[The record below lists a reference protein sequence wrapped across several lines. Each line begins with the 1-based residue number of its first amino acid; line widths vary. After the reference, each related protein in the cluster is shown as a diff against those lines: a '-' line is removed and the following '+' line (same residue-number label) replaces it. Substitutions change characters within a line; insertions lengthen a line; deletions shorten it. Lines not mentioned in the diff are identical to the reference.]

1 MMHPRPAYP
10 KSIHNVATFYQ
21 SIYYSL
27 LAVYPPHTYLHQ
39 FREEYP
45 PTTLP
50 PPTQSC
56 EPHRHFLHQS
66 LCHSYPP
73 TPVHHPSISVYLPST
88 HSTSDST
95 IYTPPA
101 SVPRYLNPPRISS
114 ISS

>member
-10 KSIHNVATFYQ
+10 KSIHNVATFYH

-27 LAVYPPHTYLHQ
+27 LAVYPPHTYLQQ

-66 LCHSYPP
+66 LCHSYSP
-73 TPVHHPSISVYLPST
+73 TPSIT
-88 HSTSDST
+88 HQFL
-95 IYTPPA
+95 YTCRPLIPQVIA
-101 SVPRYLNPPRISS
+101 RFTPLQHQFRGLILGLYGTVIC
-114 ISS
+114 